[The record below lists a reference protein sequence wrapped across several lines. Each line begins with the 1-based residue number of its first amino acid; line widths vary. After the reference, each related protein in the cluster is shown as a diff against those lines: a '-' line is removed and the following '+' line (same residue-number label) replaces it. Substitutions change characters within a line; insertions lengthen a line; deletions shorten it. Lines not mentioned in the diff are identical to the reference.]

1 MIIRGGKSRMAR
13 RWVNALAYGG
23 VLLALCGCNTA
34 PQTQTPQMTDQARLI
49 KLAAD
54 VEKRGDR
61 GTALALYE
69 RAATSST
76 DPAIQLRL
84 AKAREAADDLDGA
97 EAAYRTM
104 LGANANSS
112 EALVGLG
119 SIQLQKGD
127 AQGAIRSLNA
137 AAAHAPSGK
146 VYNKLGTAYI
156 LLGQTEN
163 AETAFSKALSMEPG
177 KLDTRTNLA
186 LAQAVGGKF
195 PVAASTMQDVVNSPL
210 VERRQLINYAV
221 ILRMSGRTDEA
232 RAVNVPE
239 MTAAGKETILR
250 QAANAVTIKDPASRA
265 KAIGVLASG

>member
-1 MIIRGGKSRMAR
+1 MAL
-13 RWVNALAYGG
+13 RWANALAYGG
-23 VLLALCGCNTA
+23 VLLALSGCNTT
-34 PQTQTPQMTDQARLI
+34 PEKPTPQMTDQARLM

-54 VEKRGDR
+54 VEKRGDK

-84 AKAREAADDLDGA
+84 AKAREAADDLEGA
-97 EAAYRTM
+97 ETVYRSILT
-104 LGANANSS
+104 ANPNNS
-112 EALVGLG
+112 EALTGLG
-119 SIQLQKGD
+119 SIQLQSGD
-127 AQGAIRSLNA
+127 AQGAIRSLTA
-137 AAAHAPSGK
+137 AATQKPTGRI
-146 VYNKLGTAYI
+146 YNKLGTAYI

-163 AETAFSKALSMEPG
+163 AESAFNKALAIEPG

-186 LAQAVGGKF
+186 LAQAIGGKF
-195 PVAASTMQDVVNSPL
+195 PVATSTMQEVVNSPL

-265 KAIGVLASG
+265 KAIGVIASG

>member
-1 MIIRGGKSRMAR
+1 MRPIYRKVSFLRRSRAMWGNTRVWRPRLVFWAG
-13 RWVNALAYGG
+13 ALAIG
-23 VLLALCGCNTA
+23 VVSVLFA
-34 PQTQTPQMTDQARLI
+34 
-49 KLAAD
+49 KLADIAQETFHG
-54 VEKRGDR
+54 VT
-61 GTALALYE
+61 GTSGWTTFLPL
-69 RAATSST
+69 
-76 DPAIQLRL
+76 I
-84 AKAREAADDLDGA
+84 
-97 EAAYRTM
+97 
-104 LGANANSS
+104 
-112 EALVGLG
+112 
-119 SIQLQKGD
+119 
-127 AQGAIRSLNA
+127 QGAIRSLNA
-137 AAAHAPSGK
+137 AVAHAPSGK

-250 QAANAVTIKDPASRA
+250 QAANAVTIKDR
-265 KAIGVLASG
+265 SGA